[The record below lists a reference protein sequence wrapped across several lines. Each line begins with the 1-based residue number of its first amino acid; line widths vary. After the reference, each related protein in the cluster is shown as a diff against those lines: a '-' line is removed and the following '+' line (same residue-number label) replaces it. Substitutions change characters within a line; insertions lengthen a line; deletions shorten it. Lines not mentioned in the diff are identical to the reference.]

1 MSSFRINSELKRR
14 PGRNKEVEYVSDY
27 ELFTFLPK
35 IDEWFSEKRGIDLTL
50 RLYNKPPCKMKT

>member
-14 PGRNKEVEYVSDY
+14 PCRNKEVEYVSDY

-35 IDEWFSEKRGIDLTL
+35 IF
-50 RLYNKPPCKMKT
+50 RLMNDSPRKEV